1 MDKETC
7 HRVEMGLCRSG
18 RLIVAQDFTVKHS
31 FQATLARKIRDF
43 RTRKASPMVQIRCSR
58 GFDTKKEAFACPNIP
73 RQSVCSSQIFLIDRW
88 SRSLINGRAV
98 PMAEQ
103 FSSRP
108 PSGG

>member
-58 GFDTKKEAFACPNIP
+58 GFDTKKEAFRVYKIVNFPGY
-73 RQSVCSSQIFLIDRW
+73 SLDMDTFLLPKQPGHTSPGSIQ
-88 SRSLINGRAV
+88 V
-98 PMAEQ
+98 
-103 FSSRP
+103 
-108 PSGG
+108 